1 MGRPSGLTVHLDR
14 SGGTSAAAG
23 WAHAAS
29 AVLFGVFVMTI
40 SAALI
45 QRSRVLTGGAVAGV
59 PGASLPVPVIP
70 DADPSSESKAP
81 AEPVESAAATP
92 DSAIEAAGHG
102 DATVDADLGKAGET
116 PAGEVVSTQAA
127 TTSGLQLRIPPS
139 ALVSGRLFGRTRLQA
154 ADRTVRF
161 TRAEGRNLFALLAT
175 TKDGVRQDLVIEHLW
190 PEQGEHG
197 SQHLETGVRDINAAL
212 RSATGLSTGVKFV
225 IKTGQCRHL
234 ASAFF
239 DIDLW
244 RFEQARLVANTALEE
259 DTRVQAL
266 RQMVAIHEGPLLAE
280 RDDLWCLPLR
290 QAAARKATNAVM
302 RLAELEHKTDPDH
315 ALDLLTLAVDRIDP
329 YSEVL
334 WCRIMTIHGELGRLP
349 AVRAA
354 FQQLT
359 ERLREVDAEP
369 SRQARQIY
377 RGLAG

>member
-1 MGRPSGLTVHLDR
+1 M
-14 SGGTSAAAG
+14 
-23 WAHAAS
+23 
-29 AVLFGVFVMTI
+29 
-40 SAALI
+40 
-45 QRSRVLTGGAVAGV
+45 
-59 PGASLPVPVIP
+59 
-70 DADPSSESKAP
+70 
-81 AEPVESAAATP
+81 
-92 DSAIEAAGHG
+92 
-102 DATVDADLGKAGET
+102 
-116 PAGEVVSTQAA
+116 
-127 TTSGLQLRIPPS
+127 
-139 ALVSGRLFGRTRLQA
+139 QA
-154 ADRTVRF
+154 ADREVGF
-161 TRAEGRNLFALLAT
+161 TRTEGRDLFALLAT
-175 TKDGVRQDLVIEHLW
+175 SKDGVRQDLVIEHLW

-197 SQHLETGVRDINAAL
+197 PQHLETGVRDINAAL
-212 RSATGLSTGVKFV
+212 RGATGLSTGVRFV

-244 RFEQARLVANTALEE
+244 RFEQAHLVANTAPEE

-354 FQQLT
+354 FQQFT

>member
-1 MGRPSGLTVHLDR
+1 M
-14 SGGTSAAAG
+14 
-23 WAHAAS
+23 
-29 AVLFGVFVMTI
+29 LFGVFVMAV
-40 SAALI
+40 SAVLI
-45 QRSRVLTGGAVAGV
+45 QRSRALTGGAVAGV
-59 PGASLPVPVIP
+59 SGASLPVPVVP
-70 DADPSSESKAP
+70 DADPMRECKTP
-81 AEPVESAAATP
+81 AKPVEPAAAAP
-92 DSAIEAAGHG
+92 HSAVEATGHA
-102 DATVDADLGKAGET
+102 DVTVDADLGTVGET
-116 PAGEVVSTQAA
+116 SATEVVSPQAA
-127 TTSGLQLRIPPS
+127 TTSGLQLRVPPS
-139 ALVSGRLFGRTRLQA
+139 ALVSGRLFGRTRVQA
-154 ADRTVRF
+154 ADREVGF

-175 TKDGVRQDLVIEHLW
+175 SKDGVRQDLVIEHLW

-212 RSATGLSTGVKFV
+212 RSATGLSTGVRFV
-225 IKTGQCRHL
+225 IKTGQRRHL

-244 RFEQARLVANTALEE
+244 RFEQAHLMANTAPEE
-259 DTRVQAL
+259 DIRMQAL

-280 RDDLWCLPLR
+280 RGDFWCLPLQ
-290 QAAARKATNAVM
+290 QAAARKATNAAM
-302 RLAELEHKTDPDH
+302 RLADLEHKTDPDH

-354 FQQLT
+354 FQQFT

>member
-1 MGRPSGLTVHLDR
+1 M
-14 SGGTSAAAG
+14 
-23 WAHAAS
+23 
-29 AVLFGVFVMTI
+29 
-40 SAALI
+40 
-45 QRSRVLTGGAVAGV
+45 
-59 PGASLPVPVIP
+59 
-70 DADPSSESKAP
+70 
-81 AEPVESAAATP
+81 
-92 DSAIEAAGHG
+92 
-102 DATVDADLGKAGET
+102 
-116 PAGEVVSTQAA
+116 
-127 TTSGLQLRIPPS
+127 
-139 ALVSGRLFGRTRLQA
+139 QA
-154 ADRTVRF
+154 ADREVGF
-161 TRAEGRNLFALLAT
+161 TRAEGRDLFALLAT
-175 TKDGVRQDLVIEHLW
+175 SKDGVRQDLVIEHLW
-190 PEQGEHG
+190 PGQGEHG
-197 SQHLETGVRDINAAL
+197 SQHLETGVRDINAAM
-212 RSATGLSTGVKFV
+212 RSATGLSTGVRFV

-244 RFEQARLVANTALEE
+244 RFEQAHLVANTAPGE

-354 FQQLT
+354 FQQFT